1 MADDAIDVLMRA
13 SLFADLDPTEVG
25 LLAGSM
31 RRQTFHPGDVVTA
44 EGEGADGFFVIERG
58 EAEVAVQGQPRGR
71 VGPGDF
77 FGEIALL
84 MGTERTA
91 TITATTELECYC
103 LTPSDFQA
111 VVEGNPAIAMKLLQ
125 SMAEHA

>member
-1 MADDAIDVLMRA
+1 MEI
-13 SLFADLDPTEVG
+13 G
-25 LLAGSM
+25 LLAASM
-31 RRQTFHPGDVVTA
+31 RRRTFHAGDVVTA
-44 EGEGADGFFVIERG
+44 EGEGADGFFVIQRG
-58 EAEVAVQGQPRGR
+58 EAEVAVEGQSRGR

-111 VVEGNPAIAMKLLQ
+111 VVEGNPAIALKLLQ
-125 SMAEHA
+125 SMAERS